1 MSPRLASVLNAVLV
15 VAVVGWNYWTAAVG
29 FRGNTVGG
37 LSDVYDT
44 LFTPAGYAFSIW
56 GLIFLGQIGHAVHQL
71 ALAFRGD
78 PAERDAFFRDIGPWL
93 LITNVLNIV
102 WTAVWL
108 SEWTASSVL
117 VLLSMHLCLFV
128 VLLRLRMQV
137 WDAPRRTV
145 LWVWWPT
152 ALYAGWVSV
161 ALLANLSAYLSK
173 EGWVPGDSVAW
184 AIGMISVATLYN
196 LAMVWRRHVRT
207 HALVAVWAF
216 AAIAVRQWDAATTVA
231 FAAVGAAVLLLA
243 AVSAHAYRK
252 RGSTAT
258 A

>member
-15 VAVVGWNYWTAAVG
+15 VAVVGWNYWTATVG

-56 GLIFLGQIGHAVHQL
+56 GLIFLGQIAHAVHQL
-71 ALAFRGD
+71 DLAFRGD
-78 PAERDAFFRDIGPWL
+78 AAERDAFFGEIGPWL
-93 LITNVLNIV
+93 LITNFLNIA

-117 VLLSMHLCLFV
+117 ILLSMQICLFV
-128 VLLRLRMQV
+128 VLHRLRIQT
-137 WDAPRRTV
+137 WDAPRRVV
-145 LWVWWPT
+145 LWVWWPIT
-152 ALYAGWVSV
+152 LYAGWVAV
-161 ALLANLSAYLSK
+161 ALLANLSAFLSK

-184 AIGMISVATLYN
+184 AIAMISVATVYN
-196 LAMVWRRHVRT
+196 LGMVYRRHVRT

-216 AAIAVRQWDAATTVA
+216 VAIAVRQWDAATSVA
-231 FAAVGAAVLLLA
+231 FVAVGGAVLLLA
-243 AVSAHAYRK
+243 AVLAHAHRR
-252 RGSTAT
+252 RGSPA